1 MKIFNLNVKRGADG
15 SKHLDLQIH
24 GVIDGDWMDPDG
36 GVSTSDVISD
46 LQQHLD
52 AKTIGVRINSVG
64 GSAFGGVALYNAL
77 QAHPADVVCVVEGL
91 AASAA
96 SLVAMAGKTCMGV
109 GAMMMIHPP
118 LTMALGN
125 AAELRRQ
132 ADVLDKV
139 QEGISAIYSAKTG
152 LSAKDVGDLVD
163 AETWMTAEEAV
174 SAGFADEVMN
184 DAADGDPDEDEE
196 PDENDPEEGDEDG
209 GEEDSA
215 PLMVG
220 DAVRWRGVEFP
231 ISHLPK
237 RFLAMAKK
245 IETPPIIASAPSPA
259 PALAIVPPPAPPAPL
274 SRAELELR
282 APEILNAV
290 KAEAHA
296 AGVAAERA
304 RLQAIDDLGLP
315 AGCAEIANAAKYGE
329 KPTDAP
335 ALAMAVVKAGKQ
347 AGFDLLA
354 QRRVESRAMA
364 DVVTDAPDKT
374 EAQQEAA
381 LINAMVQGGNSCR
394 GGK

>member
-24 GVIDGDWMDPDG
+24 GVIDGDWMDEDG

-77 QAHPADVVCVVEGL
+77 QAHPAEVVCIVEGL

-139 QEGISAIYSAKTG
+139 QEGIAAIYTAKTG
-152 LSAKDVGDLVD
+152 LSSKDVADIVN

-174 SAGFADEVMN
+174 AAGFADEVMS

-220 DAVRWRGVEFP
+220 DVVRWRGVEFP
-231 ISHLPK
+231 IANLPQ
-237 RFLAMAKK
+237 RIINMAKK
-245 IETPPIIASAPSPA
+245 PVPPGAVIASAPAPAPA
-259 PALAIVPPPAPPAPL
+259 PALALVPPPAPT
-274 SRAELELR
+274 
-282 APEILNAV
+282 
-290 KAEAHA
+290 
-296 AGVAAERA
+296 
-304 RLQAIDDLGLP
+304 Q
-315 AGCAEIANAAKYGE
+315 
-329 KPTDAP
+329 
-335 ALAMAVVKAGKQ
+335 
-347 AGFDLLA
+347 
-354 QRRVESRAMA
+354 
-364 DVVTDAPDKT
+364 
-374 EAQQEAA
+374 
-381 LINAMVQGGNSCR
+381 
-394 GGK
+394 